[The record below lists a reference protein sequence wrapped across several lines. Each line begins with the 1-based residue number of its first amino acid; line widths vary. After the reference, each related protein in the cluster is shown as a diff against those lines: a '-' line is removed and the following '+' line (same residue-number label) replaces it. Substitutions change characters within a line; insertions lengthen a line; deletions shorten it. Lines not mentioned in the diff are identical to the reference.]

1 MEVPWL
7 LNEFNSRRIL
17 VEDRSWEKNVF
28 NYVSSHQKADGG
40 YTFVQRNEANA
51 QDTCYGL
58 AILRLL
64 DQPFPNV
71 GKTIEWLHRFELG
84 KIYSYYYVGKALS
97 LCSENLDDRFKEY
110 VVSAIASRKRFIS
123 GDTYSEVASEF
134 QFTQMIVELAKLS
147 GVDSSRNNGTG
158 WLLEHKNSDGGFGVH
173 GYSDVSL
180 TYCAIASLDLLGFDV
195 KSLRDSAAFLRT
207 CEKPYGGFAIV
218 PYSIAPY
225 VEYTY
230 YGVMALDALGEHCG
244 FPSQTADFILRCQNV
259 NGGFART
266 DLGISTFENT
276 FQAVSVMQKLTSP

>member
-1 MEVPWL
+1 MEMPPL
-7 LNEFNSRRIL
+7 LKEFNSRRIL
-17 VEDRSWEKNVF
+17 VNDRSWEKNVF
-28 NYVSSHQKADGG
+28 NYVSSHQKGDGG

-51 QDTCYGL
+51 QDTYYGL

-64 DQPFPNV
+64 DLPFPNV
-71 GKTIEWLHRFELG
+71 ENTIEWLHRFELG

-97 LCSENLDDRFKEY
+97 LCGENLDHRFKEY
-110 VVSAIASRKRFIS
+110 VISAIASSARER
-123 GDTYSEVASEF
+123 GTYSEVASEF
-134 QFTQMIVELAKLS
+134 QFTQMILELANLS
-147 GVDSSRNNGTG
+147 GASSTRANGAR

-173 GYSDVSL
+173 RYSDVSL
-180 TYCAIASLDLLGFDV
+180 TYYAIASLDLLGFDM
-195 KSLRDSAAFLRT
+195 KSLQESVAFLRT
-207 CEKPYGGFAIV
+207 CEKPYGGFTVV

-244 FPSQTADFILRCQNV
+244 FPSQTADFMLKCQNV

-276 FQAVSVMQKLTSP
+276 LQAVSVMQKLTSP